1 MNDAGPPRKETKEM
15 AYDHQ
20 KRLAHDGNSDERRD
34 LAGRG
39 DVRPEILYYLASDPD
54 TEVRRNIARNH
65 KAPRHADLLLA
76 SDDKP
81 EVRVDV
87 AGKIADITIELAGGQ
102 KDNIYHLTMDALEV
116 LARDQLARVRMVLAE
131 ALKDFP
137 GAPVDIMELLARD
150 LEIAVAQP
158 VLENSPVLSEEFL
171 LKVIGSGPVQGAL
184 SAIARRVV
192 LGEDV
197 AEAIVYNGDAEAI
210 AELLGNDSAQIREET
225 LDRIVDQ
232 ASGQPTWHKPLVH
245 RPNLHAEAA
254 GRIAEIVA
262 APLLA
267 DLRKRTDLDDKTI
280 AAIKET
286 VLRRVNSD
294 DFPATMLPDADLAL
308 DDWVAETVKNPV
320 PVEDRIKKSDR
331 QPSVKANGASE
342 APQDSE
348 EPKESVVSQRV
359 RQMYLKGEL
368 NEHEISGA
376 LASGGQEF
384 VIDAIALVSKTPT
397 DVVARAVSMRSSKAI
412 VALCWKAE
420 MSMRLATRIQMQLAK
435 IPPRDV
441 LRATASDEFPL
452 SVDEMQ
458 WQLEFI
464 SGLASTV

>member
-1 MNDAGPPRKETKEM
+1 MNDAGPPKKESEEI
-15 AYDHQ
+15 AYQDQ

-34 LAGRG
+34 LAERD

-54 TEVRRNIARNH
+54 TEVRRKIARNQQT
-65 KAPRHADLLLA
+65 PRHADLLLA

-81 EVRVDV
+81 EVRSDV
-87 AGKIADITIELAGGQ
+87 AGKIADITVKISGGQ
-102 KDNIYHLTMDALEV
+102 KDNIYHLTMEALEI
-116 LARDQLARVRMVLAE
+116 LARDQLARVRVILAE
-131 ALKDFP
+131 ALKDCP
-137 GAPVDIMELLARD
+137 GVPVEIMELLALDR
-150 LEIAVAQP
+150 EIAVAQP

-171 LKVIGSGPVQGAL
+171 LRVIGSDPVQGAL

-210 AELLGNDSAQIREET
+210 AELLGNESAQIREET

-267 DLRKRTDLDDKTI
+267 DLRKRTDLDEKAI

-294 DFPATMLPDADLAL
+294 DFSVADLPDTNLT
-308 DDWVAETVKNPV
+308 DDDGAIGTVESAAANQTHEGEREIPV
-320 PVEDRIKKSDR
+320 KVGEATKGPED
-331 QPSVKANGASE
+331 PEGA
-342 APQDSE
+342 
-348 EPKESVVSQRV
+348 KESVVSQRV
-359 RQMYLKGEL
+359 RQMYLDGEL

-384 VIDAIALVSKTPT
+384 VIDAIALVSKTPV
-397 DVVARAVSMRSSKAI
+397 DVVSRAISMRSSKAI

-464 SGLASTV
+464 SGLASNA